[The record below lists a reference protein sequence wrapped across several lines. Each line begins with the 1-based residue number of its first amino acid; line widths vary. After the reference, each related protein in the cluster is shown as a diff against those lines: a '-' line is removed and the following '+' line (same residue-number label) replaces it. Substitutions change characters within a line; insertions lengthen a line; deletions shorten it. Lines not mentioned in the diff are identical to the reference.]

1 MSESF
6 GEILICFVLSLF
18 LSPPSTFNQTNPHET
33 PVQEN
38 TFPVNDDT
46 QAATFRAVTHS
57 CHESEAAS
65 DIH

>member
-1 MSESF
+1 MSKSF
-6 GEILICFVLSLF
+6 EEILICFVPSPF

-33 PVQEN
+33 AVQEN
-38 TFPVNDDT
+38 TFPVYDDT

-57 CHESEAAS
+57 CQESEAAS